1 HREVVRMAHA
11 RWVMVFAL
19 GLGVGCGRSI
29 RHETDGEDTGGS
41 SGSSGE
47 STGGSG
53 ATTGGF
59 GGASGSS
66 GGAVQ
71 GGSSGSGAAGAGGES
86 NDSGRLFYQSSG
98 ALVSTDLDGADF
110 VELCPPTESWTKY
123 HLVGVDG
130 ETVIVYRQ
138 RVVNSLEGDIVRVTL
153 DGSTCQTIFS
163 ESLAL
168 PLSPIVDGRVVFV
181 VAPVAAA
188 QELELPAPPQP
199 ITVRPTGL
207 ASIGTDGEGYALF
220 APSGVLSSQI
230 VGDRVVFTQVTAGI
244 PELYSA
250 LPDTT
255 GRETLLPDAGNR
267 WVAAATGRRMVVNA
281 QGGDVYA
288 VDDDGGRPLPLSIGP
303 DSDIAEGFAGD
314 WVVLLRSKGTAEL
327 PQTDLYAVPLAGGE
341 PVPLATTTEFEGL
354 LGSRGDRVVFARGAE
369 AAYGEILSVRLD
381 GSDTEPIAPLSEGGG
396 EFMGLGDSRV
406 VFIRAMPTRTTYFS
420 ANLDG
425 SDSVTLLENATRLAA
440 IVGDRVI
447 FYLGGSQD
455 LVSVPITGG
464 EAVPLAD
471 AQAQD
476 WLVGRLGETVIVRS
490 ADLETEGE
498 IFRIATD
505 GSSRRVLL
513 PSARYVGAITEACG
527 AVPEGELGLSA
538 CR

>member
-1 HREVVRMAHA
+1 MAHA

-53 ATTGGF
+53 AATGGL

-66 GGAVQ
+66 GGTVQ
-71 GGSSGSGAAGAGGES
+71 GGSSGNGAAGAGGES
-86 NDSGRLFYQSSG
+86 TDSGRLLYQSSG
-98 ALVSTDLDGADF
+98 ALVSTDLEGADL
-110 VELCPPTESWTKY
+110 VELCPPTESWAKY

-153 DGSTCQTIFS
+153 DGSACETIFT
-163 ESLAL
+163 ESLGL
-168 PLSPIVDGRVVFV
+168 PLSPVVRGRVVFV

-188 QELELPAPPQP
+188 QELELPAPPER
-199 ITVRPTGL
+199 ITIQPTGL
-207 ASIGTDGEGYALF
+207 ASIGTHGEGYALF
-220 APSGVLSSQI
+220 APSGVISSQI
-230 VGDRVVFTQVTAGI
+230 VGGRVVFSQLTAGI
-244 PELYSA
+244 TELYSA

-255 GRETLLPDAGNR
+255 GRETVLPDAGNR

-288 VDDDGGRPLPLSIGP
+288 VDDDGGRPLPLSMGP
-303 DSDIAEGFAGD
+303 DSDIAEGIAGD
-314 WVVLLRSKGTAEL
+314 HVVLLRSKGTLEL

-341 PVPLATTTEFEGL
+341 PVPLATTTDFEGF
-354 LGSRGDRVVFARGAE
+354 LGSRGERAVFSRGPE
-369 AAYGEILSVRLD
+369 AAYGELLSVRLD
-381 GSDTEPIAPLSEGGG
+381 GSDTRPIAPLSEGGG

-406 VFIRAMPTRTTYFS
+406 VFIRTMSTRSAYFS
-420 ANLDG
+420 TNLDG
-425 SDSVTLLENATRLAA
+425 SDSVSLLTNATRLAA
-440 IVGDRVI
+440 IVDDRVI
-447 FYLGGSQD
+447 FYVGGSQD
-455 LVSVPITGG
+455 LVSVPIAGG

-471 AQAQD
+471 SQAQD
-476 WLVGRLGETVIVRS
+476 WLVGRLGKTVIIRS
-490 ADLETEGE
+490 ADLDAEGE

-505 GSSRRVLL
+505 GTSRSVLL

-527 AVPEGELGLSA
+527 AVPEGGLGLSA